1 MEVQIIGLESLE
13 KAIKRNPEKV
23 KDEIGKFITRALR
36 LYKASIIRSPWR
48 VGGSGGGSPVATGNL
63 RDTHETNIGTWQAY
77 IRPNAKYAPYIHE
90 GTSRME
96 ARPWLEHAMKTNE
109 QEIEKLQ
116 DDLLKKIVGDLAK

>member
-13 KAIKRNPEKV
+13 RAIKRNPEKV
-23 KDEIGKFITRALR
+23 KDEVGKFIVRATA
-36 LYKASIIRSPWR
+36 LYKQSIIRSPWR
-48 VGGSGGGSPVATGNL
+48 LGGSGGGSPVATGNL

-96 ARPWLEHAMKTNE
+96 ARPWLEHAMESKKS
-109 QEIEKLQ
+109 EIERLQ
-116 DDLLKKIVGDLAK
+116 DGLLKEIVGDLAK